1 MCPPSQRHP
10 TKLIKVVYKEIGGMG
25 ATKQKVSI
33 HNWKW
38 NHYRLGKQ
46 SKQVNRY
53 NIKNINS

>member
-46 SKQVNRY
+46 SK
-53 NIKNINS
+53 